1 MVLSNLT
8 QNLRGAW
15 MISPEA
21 ASVSLPLLRGVL
33 QGQIEEIKESSEPYR
48 VMCSDYRIGK
58 TREVNSQTEE
68 AIYVTYLKGTMLK
81 HNSCGDP
88 GTRKIG
94 QELLRADQDPSIIG
108 HIIIA
113 DSGGG
118 NANSVPELTDAIT
131 QLTKPIVAWVDGMAA
146 SACIYAISYTDKIIA
161 HQPMDRIGCIGTMI
175 ELSGYSQFYKSKD
188 GYIKARIYADSST
201 EKNADYEA
209 ALEGNAQII
218 KENLLNP
225 LSEQFINDMKANR
238 PSVTDD
244 QLTGKTYFAKDVVGT
259 LIDSIGTFDDAV
271 NAVITL
277 HDAANPNKQTM
288 EQNNLYPNL
297 TAIPTLTGLVCDEDG
312 SAHLQECQLTDIE
325 AALAAGA
332 NATELQTTIDNLNQ
346 QISERDATIAQRDA
360 RITELENSLQAALA
374 RQDEEQPAE
383 VEVTKDPAGV
393 KNDDYKPAQTYEEAL
408 AACQEFLANN

>member
-48 VMCSDYRIGK
+48 VMCSDYRIGN

-88 GTRKIG
+88 GTRQIG

-161 HQPMDRIGCIGTMI
+161 HQPMDRIGCIGTMS
-175 ELSGYSQFYKSKD
+175 ELSGYSRLYKSKD

-238 PSVTDD
+238 PAVTDD
-244 QLTGKTYFAKDVVGT
+244 QLTGKTYFAKDVIGT

-288 EQNNLYPNL
+288 TQNNLYPNF

-346 QISERDATIAQRDA
+346 QVSERDATIAQRDA

-374 RQDEEQPAE
+374 RQDEEQPR
-383 VEVTKDPAGV
+383 
-393 KNDDYKPAQTYEEAL
+393 
-408 AACQEFLANN
+408 